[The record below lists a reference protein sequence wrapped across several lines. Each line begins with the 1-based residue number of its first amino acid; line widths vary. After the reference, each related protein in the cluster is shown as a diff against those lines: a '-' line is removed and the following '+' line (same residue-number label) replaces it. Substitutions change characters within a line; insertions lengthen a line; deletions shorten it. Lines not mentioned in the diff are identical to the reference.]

1 VKKYA
6 RLLVISLIA
15 FLVVAYYYPG
25 FSYGGDTLILLLAA
39 AIFALLNIFVKPVLK
54 LLSLP
59 FNLLTFGFFS
69 FLVNVIVLY
78 GVNYAIPKFKIVG
91 FHFAGYTYSGF
102 SLPAYDFNQLA
113 SALLA
118 SLFIGLT
125 ATVLHWIFR

>member
-1 VKKYA
+1 MKKYA
-6 RLLVISLIA
+6 RLLVISLIS

-25 FSYGGDTLILLLAA
+25 FSYSADTIVLFLAA
-39 AIFALLNIFVKPVLK
+39 GIFALLNIFVKPILK

-78 GVNYAIPKFKIVG
+78 GVSYAIPKFKIIS
-91 FHFAGYTYSGF
+91 FHFSGYTYSGF
-102 SLPAYDFNQLA
+102 SIPSYDFNQLL

-118 SLFIGLT
+118 SLIIGIS
-125 ATVLHWIFR
+125 ASVLHWIFR